1 MQAFHESIISGII
14 QFKKWILYYS
24 PNFHTFVAMKKYL
37 NILILF
43 VFLSVIFTSIYG
55 QGKPDSLQPGEK
67 KLGIQVIGNDTIY
80 LAFLKDIYVFP
91 PLKFT
96 NKKQEEFY
104 WRTVRDV
111 KRALPF
117 AKVVSSELHRVNY
130 LLVDFKKES
139 DRKKYLAKY
148 EKEVFKKYEADLR
161 KLTINQGRLLLKLID
176 RECNSTSYDL
186 IRNYRGSV
194 SAFFWQGVARIFG
207 SNLKSEYDAK
217 GNDKILERVIIDRKS
232 VV

>member
-1 MQAFHESIISGII
+1 
-14 QFKKWILYYS
+14 
-24 PNFHTFVAMKKYL
+24 MKKHL
-37 NILILF
+37 NILLLF
-43 VFLSVIFTSIYG
+43 VFLSCTFSYIYG
-55 QGKPDSLQPGEK
+55 QDKPEALQSGNNR
-67 KLGIQVIGNDTIY
+67 LGVQVIGNDTIY

-91 PLKFT
+91 PIKFT

-104 WRTVRDV
+104 WRTIRDV
-111 KRALPF
+111 KKALPF

-130 LLVDFKKES
+130 LLRDFKRES

-217 GNDKILERVIIDRKS
+217 GNDKILERVIILVES
-232 VV
+232 GQL